1 MLHEVGHAREAQWR
15 HVEAFAL
22 SELTQA
28 ETRRPKRVINPI
40 RVIARIRMLINRL
53 HSLVLALIWINRK
66 GSGSSV
72 MLESGGLERRPY
84 LRGGRPS
91 TCNDLALL
99 SSWKSLVITAAAVV
113 VLALYVL
120 LGPHN

>member
-72 MLESGGLERRPY
+72 MLGKWRAGETPLPTGWQALDMQRSRFAIVLE
-84 LRGGRPS
+84 
-91 TCNDLALL
+91 
-99 SSWKSLVITAAAVV
+99 VITAAAVV
-113 VLALYVL
+113 VLVLYVL